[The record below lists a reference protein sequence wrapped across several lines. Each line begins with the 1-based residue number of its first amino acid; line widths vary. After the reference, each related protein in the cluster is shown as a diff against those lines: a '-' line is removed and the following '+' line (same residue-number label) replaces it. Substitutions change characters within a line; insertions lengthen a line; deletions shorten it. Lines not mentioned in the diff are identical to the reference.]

1 MGIVLL
7 VNEVFILT
15 LGVVDYY
22 QTGKFSN
29 FQIITVIILLYA
41 VFYGKKDLKKLDIFA
56 QKSVAKWRNEP
67 APIIEEQVELTGMA
81 YAKQEIK
88 IGYYI
93 LFIRWCAHILFF
105 AYGFIPFEQWG
116 NWLESGIVLNKAASR
131 VSQVWAIVF
140 LVDTAIS
147 FSYDFSEEGERK
159 RKATF
164 IVESSF
170 SGIQIIF
177 IGEDDNRKRI
187 SCICLFLFSLVACS
201 PSSTT
206 IDKKNDVIVK
216 E

>member
-1 MGIVLL
+1 
-7 VNEVFILT
+7 
-15 LGVVDYY
+15 
-22 QTGKFSN
+22 
-29 FQIITVIILLYA
+29 
-41 VFYGKKDLKKLDIFA
+41 
-56 QKSVAKWRNEP
+56 
-67 APIIEEQVELTGMA
+67 MA

-93 LFIRWCAHILFF
+93 LFYSLVYILFF

-131 VSQVWAIVF
+131 VSQVWAIIF

-147 FSYDFSEEGERK
+147 FSYVIFPKKE

-177 IGEDDNRKRI
+177 IGGDDNRKKNQFYKSI
-187 SCICLFLFSLVACS
+187 SL
-201 PSSTT
+201 
-206 IDKKNDVIVK
+206 
-216 E
+216 

>member
-67 APIIEEQVELTGMA
+67 APIIEEQVELIGMA

-88 IGYYI
+88 
-93 LFIRWCAHILFF
+93 
-105 AYGFIPFEQWG
+105 
-116 NWLESGIVLNKAASR
+116 NWVLH
-131 VSQVWAIVF
+131 
-140 LVDTAIS
+140 LV
-147 FSYDFSEEGERK
+147 
-159 RKATF
+159 
-164 IVESSF
+164 
-170 SGIQIIF
+170 
-177 IGEDDNRKRI
+177 
-187 SCICLFLFSLVACS
+187 FSLVCTYS
-201 PSSTT
+201 FSSRM
-206 IDKKNDVIVK
+206 DLFHLNNGVIG
-216 E
+216 

>member
-1 MGIVLL
+1 MMKGRRINEHTRRISLVFLIGAEIVFWLSAIGFFLLRYGFRLKKASFIMGIVLL

-67 APIIEEQVELTGMA
+67 APIIEEQVELIGMA

-93 LFIRWCAHILFF
+93 LF
-105 AYGFIPFEQWG
+105 Y
-116 NWLESGIVLNKAASR
+116 S
-131 VSQVWAIVF
+131 
-140 LVDTAIS
+140 LVCTYS
-147 FSYDFSEEGERK
+147 FSSRMDLFHLNNG
-159 RKATF
+159 
-164 IVESSF
+164 V
-170 SGIQIIF
+170 
-177 IGEDDNRKRI
+177 IG
-187 SCICLFLFSLVACS
+187 
-201 PSSTT
+201 
-206 IDKKNDVIVK
+206 
-216 E
+216 

>member
-1 MGIVLL
+1 MKKASFIMGIVLL

-56 QKSVAKWRNEP
+56 QKLVAKWRNEP
-67 APIIEEQVELTGMA
+67 APIMEEHVELTGMA

-88 IGYYI
+88 NWVLHLV
-93 LFIRWCAHILFF
+93 LFVGVHIFFFF

-131 VSQVWAIVF
+131 VSQVWAIIL
-140 LVDTAIS
+140 LVDTVIS
-147 FSYDFSEEGERK
+147 FSY
-159 RKATF
+159 
-164 IVESSF
+164 V
-170 SGIQIIF
+170 
-177 IGEDDNRKRI
+177 
-187 SCICLFLFSLVACS
+187 LF
-201 PSSTT
+201 P
-206 IDKKNDVIVK
+206 KKEKGK
-216 E
+216 EKLLS